1 MTRRVVITFMRLAN
15 CALLLLL
22 TGAATIWV
30 RVTIEPYLP
39 PGEWHAMLT
48 AIFILVLWPSLAW
61 SLRSLARIDPANPYS
76 MLWWW

>member
-1 MTRRVVITFMRLAN
+1 MITFMRWAN

-22 TGAATIWV
+22 TGIAMIWL
-30 RVTIEPYLP
+30 RVEIEPCLP

-48 AIFILVLWPSLAW
+48 PLFIFVLWPLLAW
-61 SLRSLARIDPANPYS
+61 SLRSLAKVDLTNPYS